1 MSLITLTCPVCVS
14 TRRLANLKHRDGAD
28 NVEEY
33 DKASQKGKSNL
44 EEAKTLL
51 REKQRQ
57 AQERRAAKK
66 EEDKREWEKGPVI
79 SNEYIPNTIDLRGV
93 DLEGALLCWLDLS
106 GADCRGANFRYI
118 WTYTHHVHMLTKI
131 RMHMLMREDPGVRV
145 VRRRGGWV

>member
-1 MSLITLTCPVCVS
+1 VS
-14 TRRLANLKHRDGAD
+14 TRRLANLKHRSGAD
-28 NVEEY
+28 KVEEY

-66 EEDKREWEKGPVI
+66 EEDKAEWEKGPVI
-79 SNEYIPNTIDLRGV
+79 SHKDIPFENTIDLRGV
-93 DLEGALLCWLDLS
+93 DLKGALLCWLDLY
-106 GADCRGANFRYI
+106 GADCRGAKFRCI

-131 RMHMLMREDPGVRV
+131 RMHMLMREDPG
-145 VRRRGGWV
+145 

>member
-1 MSLITLTCPVCVS
+1 MS
-14 TRRLANLKHRDGAD
+14 TRRLANLKHSHGAD

-66 EEDKREWEKGPVI
+66 EEDKAEWEKGPVI
-79 SNEYIPNTIDLRGV
+79 SHPYYKHFHPDEKTLDLRGV
-93 DLEGALLCWLDLS
+93 DLDGTLLCWLDLS
-106 GADCRGANFRYI
+106 GADCRGAKFRYI